1 MSSWLSRLFGWVLGS
16 SKQPR
21 LVCERRIWSAG
32 VEELRRR
39 TLGGRRESGA
49 FLLGRDE
56 DGTKRILEFVFYD
69 DIDPDALRSGIV
81 HFAGARLSRLWAICR
96 TRGFGVVA
104 DVHVHPGGYQQSPSD
119 QADPVIPRAG
129 HLAIIL
135 PHFASREAVPGSIG
149 MYEYCGNGRWLT
161 HTSLG
166 RAFFTLH

>member
-1 MSSWLSRLFGWVLGS
+1 MISWLSKLFGWVLGS

-21 LVCERRIWSAG
+21 LVCNRKIWSAG

-49 FLLGRDE
+49 FLLGHDE
-56 DGTKRILEFVFYD
+56 EGTKRILEFVYYD
-69 DIDPDALRSGIV
+69 DIDPEALKTGIV
-81 HFAGARLSRLWAICR
+81 HFAGAKLPKLWAICR

-104 DVHVHPGGYQQSPSD
+104 DVHVHPGSYHQSPSD

-135 PHFASREAVPGSIG
+135 PNFASRETEPGGIG
-149 MYEYCGNGRWLT
+149 LYEYLGNEVWHT
-161 HTSLG
+161 HTSQG
-166 RAFFTLH
+166 RTFFTLD